1 MDELTPFAFWC
12 QKVMPAVL
20 DDSLS
25 FYEVLCKLTAKLND
39 AIETINGHS
48 ELITT
53 MQSEIDALQTLT
65 AQHTQ
70 QIADLTKKVQANA
83 DNITAINT
91 RTKGLSTKTDSSNNY
106 WGINFTTDD
115 NYVYRLAWSNGAPAA
130 SVLQTSRPGSI
141 YYQNGGVSN
150 DWAYLSVQDGT
161 NTSRPGYTSIS
172 RTIYNQITSDIN
184 DVESSAAQNA
194 QAIKALQDLTS
205 GHSTAISSLQ
215 DSVGR
220 NTQAITD
227 LNNGLSDTNKTVAQ
241 LESNLETLEITVRNN
256 SAAINTINTRTKGI
270 VSNTAGTDGW
280 YGITLDTDGDL
291 NYRIAW
297 CNNTTETMLSS
308 SSRGSIYLFNQG
320 ISSLTGAVGWSQTSA
335 TTVEAWYK
343 GLSNSNVT
351 SISNQ
356 INALNTNVTD
366 ITNRTKGLQTKTGT
380 TDGWQG
386 FTIDTDDGNHYRLAW
401 IGGDP
406 AESILNT
413 SSAGS
418 IYLYKQSVSSS
429 SYLYGWA
436 QNSAKGRT
444 ILYNGVGKST
454 MDGINRE
461 IEDLDTRIISLGSRT
476 GTLENKTKGFSTVND
491 TVSGWFGFNLLVG
504 SDNYRIGWSP
514 SAPIE
519 AVTEASAPGSL
530 YLTQT
535 GLTGNTY
542 GYSQTGTQEVKTLYN
557 GSDTSSIENEILT
570 LQTTVTDHTHQISTL
585 MDDVNNNVSDISDL
599 QTNLTSATNTITQVG
614 KLANEINTRTKGIST
629 KTDSSDNWF
638 GINFSTNDSYIYR
651 LAWATSN
658 PSSTMLTQSRPG
670 SLYLRIGGVA
680 PDIWLYGWNQ
690 NATSTATEMYNAE
703 PHR

>member
-91 RTKGLSTKTDSSNNY
+91 RTKGLSTKTDSANN
-106 WGINFTTDD
+106 WFGLNLQTDD
-115 NYVYRLAWSNGAPAA
+115 SYVYRLAWSTDAPAA
-130 SVLQTSRPGSI
+130 SVLQTSRPGSV
-141 YYQNGGVSN
+141 YYQIGGPQD
-150 DWAYLSVQDGT
+150 DWTWAHVQNSTEGT
-161 NTSRPGYTSIS
+161 QPAFTSIS

-205 GHSTAISSLQ
+205 NHSTAISSLQ

-220 NTQAITD
+220 NTQAITE
-227 LNNGLSDTNKTVAQ
+227 LNNGLSDTNETVAQ

-256 SAAINTINTRTKGI
+256 STAINTINTRTKGI

-320 ISSLTGAVGWSQTSA
+320 ISSLTGAMGWSQTSA
-335 TTVEAWYK
+335 TAVEAWYK
-343 GLSNSNVT
+343 GISNSNVT
-351 SISNQ
+351 SINNQ
-356 INALNTNVTD
+356 IN
-366 ITNRTKGLQTKTGT
+366 
-380 TDGWQG
+380 
-386 FTIDTDDGNHYRLAW
+386 
-401 IGGDP
+401 
-406 AESILNT
+406 
-413 SSAGS
+413 
-418 IYLYKQSVSSS
+418 
-429 SYLYGWA
+429 
-436 QNSAKGRT
+436 
-444 ILYNGVGKST
+444 
-454 MDGINRE
+454 
-461 IEDLDTRIISLGSRT
+461 
-476 GTLENKTKGFSTVND
+476 TLENKTKGFSTVND
-491 TVSGWFGFNLLVG
+491 TASGWFGFNLLVG

-542 GYSQTGTQEVKTLYN
+542 GYSQTGGQEVQTLYN
-557 GSDTSSIENEILT
+557 GSDTSSIETEIET
-570 LQTTVTDHTHQISTL
+570 LQTAVSGHTQQISTL

-599 QTNLTSATNTITQVG
+599 QTNLTSATNTIKQVG
-614 KLANEINTRTKGIST
+614 NLANEINTRTKGIST

-638 GINFSTNDSYIYR
+638 GINFSTDDSYIYR
-651 LAWATSN
+651 LAWSTSN
-658 PSSTMLTQSRPG
+658 PSSTALTQSRPG

-690 NATSTATEMYNAE
+690 NTTSAVTGMYNAE
-703 PHR
+703 PHS

>member
-70 QIADLTKKVQANA
+70 QIADLTKKVQTNA

-91 RTKGLSTKTDSSNNY
+91 RTKGLSTKTDSANN
-106 WGINFTTDD
+106 WFGLNLQTDD
-115 NYVYRLAWSNGAPAA
+115 SYVYRLAWSTDAPAA
-130 SVLQTSRPGSI
+130 SVLQTSRPGSV
-141 YYQNGGVSN
+141 YYQIGGPQD
-150 DWAYLSVQDGT
+150 DWTWAHVQNSTEGT
-161 NTSRPGYTSIS
+161 QPAFTSIS

-194 QAIKALQDLTS
+194 QAIKTLQDLTS
-205 GHSTAISSLQ
+205 NHSTAISILQ
-215 DSVGR
+215 DSVGK

-227 LNNGLSDTNKTVAQ
+227 LNNGLSDTNETVAQ

-256 SAAINTINTRTKGI
+256 STAINTINTRTKGI

-320 ISSLTGAVGWSQTSA
+320 ISSLTDAVGWSQTSA
-335 TTVEAWYK
+335 TAVKAW
-343 GLSNSNVT
+343 
-351 SISNQ
+351 
-356 INALNTNVTD
+356 
-366 ITNRTKGLQTKTGT
+366 
-380 TDGWQG
+380 
-386 FTIDTDDGNHYRLAW
+386 
-401 IGGDP
+401 
-406 AESILNT
+406 
-413 SSAGS
+413 
-418 IYLYKQSVSSS
+418 
-429 SYLYGWA
+429 
-436 QNSAKGRT
+436 
-444 ILYNGVGKST
+444 YNGVDKST
-454 MDGINRE
+454 MDVINSE
-461 IEDLDTRIISLGSRT
+461 IENLDTRITSLGSRT
-476 GTLENKTKGFSTVND
+476 VTLENKTKGFSTVND

-557 GSDTSSIENEILT
+557 GSDTSSIENEIET
-570 LQTTVTDHTHQISTL
+570 LQTTVSGHTQQISTL
-585 MDDVNNNVSDISDL
+585 MNDVNNNVSDISDL
-599 QTNLTSATNTITQVG
+599 QTNLASATNTIKQVG
-614 KLANEINTRTKGIST
+614 NLANEINTRTKGIST

-638 GINFSTNDSYIYR
+638 GINFTTDDPYIYR
-651 LAWATSN
+651 LAWSTSN
-658 PSSTMLTQSRPG
+658 PSSTVLTQSRPG

-690 NATSTATEMYNAE
+690 DATSTVAGMYNAE
-703 PHR
+703 PHS

>member
-91 RTKGLSTKTDSSNNY
+91 RTKGLSTKTDSANN
-106 WGINFTTDD
+106 WFGLNLQTDD
-115 NYVYRLAWSNGAPAA
+115 SYVYRLAWSTDAPAA
-130 SVLQTSRPGSI
+130 SVLQTSRPGSV
-141 YYQNGGVSN
+141 YYQIGGPQD
-150 DWAYLSVQDGT
+150 DWTWAHVQNSTEGT
-161 NTSRPGYTSIS
+161 QPAFTSIS

-205 GHSTAISSLQ
+205 DHSTAISSLQ

-220 NTQAITD
+220 NTQAITE
-227 LNNGLSDTNKTVAQ
+227 LNNGLSDTNETVAQ
-241 LESNLETLEITVRNN
+241 LESNLETLEITVKNN
-256 SAAINTINTRTKGI
+256 STAINTINTRTKGI

-335 TTVEAWYK
+335 NAVEAWYK
-343 GLSNSNVT
+343 GLSNSVVT
-351 SISNQ
+351 SINDQ
-356 INALNTNVTD
+356 IN
-366 ITNRTKGLQTKTGT
+366 
-380 TDGWQG
+380 
-386 FTIDTDDGNHYRLAW
+386 
-401 IGGDP
+401 
-406 AESILNT
+406 
-413 SSAGS
+413 
-418 IYLYKQSVSSS
+418 
-429 SYLYGWA
+429 
-436 QNSAKGRT
+436 
-444 ILYNGVGKST
+444 
-454 MDGINRE
+454 
-461 IEDLDTRIISLGSRT
+461 
-476 GTLENKTKGFSTVND
+476 TLENKTKGFSTVND
-491 TVSGWFGFNLLVG
+491 TASGWFGFNLLVG

-542 GYSQTGTQEVKTLYN
+542 GYSQTGVQEVQTLYN
-557 GSDTSSIENEILT
+557 GSDTSSIETEIET
-570 LQTTVTDHTHQISTL
+570 LQTTVSGHTQQISTL
-585 MDDVNNNVSDISDL
+585 VDNVNNNVSDISDL
-599 QTNLTSATNTITQVG
+599 QTNLTQTNNTMKQLG
-614 KLANEINTRTKGIST
+614 NLANEINTRTKGIST

-638 GINFSTNDSYIYR
+638 GINFSTDDSYIYR
-651 LAWATSN
+651 LAWSTSN
-658 PSSTMLTQSRPG
+658 PSSTVLTQSRPG

-690 NATSTATEMYNAE
+690 NAMSTVTGMYNAE
-703 PHR
+703 PHS

>member
-1 MDELTPFAFWC
+1 MDELTTFAFWC

-25 FYEVLCKLTAKLND
+25 FYEVLCKLTAKLNA

-65 AQHTQ
+65 TQHTQ

-83 DNITAINT
+83 DNISAINT
-91 RTKGLSTKTDSSNNY
+91 RTKGLSTKTDSKNNY

-141 YYQNGGVSN
+141 YYQNGGVSD

-184 DVESSAAQNA
+184 DMESSAAQNA
-194 QAIKALQDLTS
+194 QAIKSLQNLTS
-205 GHSTAISSLQ
+205 SHSTAISNLQ
-215 DSVGR
+215 DSVGK

-241 LESNLETLEITVRNN
+241 LESNLETLETTVRKN
-256 SAAINTINTRTKGI
+256 STAINTINTRTKGI

-320 ISSLTGAVGWSQTSA
+320 ISSVTGTVGWSQTSA
-335 TTVEAWYK
+335 TAVEAWYK
-343 GLSNSNVT
+343 GLSNSTVT
-351 SISNQ
+351 SINKQ

-366 ITNRTKGLQTKTGT
+366 ITNR
-380 TDGWQG
+380 
-386 FTIDTDDGNHYRLAW
+386 
-401 IGGDP
+401 
-406 AESILNT
+406 
-413 SSAGS
+413 
-418 IYLYKQSVSSS
+418 
-429 SYLYGWA
+429 
-436 QNSAKGRT
+436 
-444 ILYNGVGKST
+444 
-454 MDGINRE
+454 
-461 IEDLDTRIISLGSRT
+461 
-476 GTLENKTKGFSTVND
+476 TKGFSTVND

-519 AVTEASAPGSL
+519 AVTKASAPGSL

-535 GLTGNTY
+535 GLTRNTY
-542 GYSQTGTQEVKTLYN
+542 GYSQTGTQEAKTLYN
-557 GSDTSSIENEILT
+557 GSDTSSIENEIET
-570 LQTTVTDHTHQISTL
+570 LQTTVSGHTQQISTL
-585 MDDVNNNVSDISDL
+585 LDDVNNNVSDINNL
-599 QTNLTSATNTITQVG
+599 QSNLTSATNTITQVG
-614 KLANEINTRTKGIST
+614 KLANEINTRTKGLST

-638 GINFSTNDSYIYR
+638 GISLSTDDSSIYR
-651 LAWATSN
+651 VAWSN
-658 PSSTMLTQSRPG
+658 ETPALPVLQQSRPG
-670 SLYLRIGGVA
+670 SLYLRIGGPA
-680 PDIWLYGWNQ
+680 PDIWLYAWDQ
-690 NATSTATEMYNAE
+690 NGTDTSMPLVTEKI
-703 PHR
+703 

>member
-91 RTKGLSTKTDSSNNY
+91 RTKGLSTKTNSANN
-106 WGINFTTDD
+106 WFGLNLQTDD
-115 NYVYRLAWSNGAPAA
+115 SYVYRLAWSTDAPAA
-130 SVLQTSRPGSI
+130 SVLQTSRPGSV
-141 YYQNGGVSN
+141 YYQIGGPQD
-150 DWAYLSVQDGT
+150 DWTWAHVQNSTEGT
-161 NTSRPGYTSIS
+161 QPAFTSIS

-205 GHSTAISSLQ
+205 DHSTAISNLQ

-227 LNNGLSDTNKTVAQ
+227 
-241 LESNLETLEITVRNN
+241 
-256 SAAINTINTRTKGI
+256 INT
-270 VSNTAGTDGW
+270 
-280 YGITLDTDGDL
+280 
-291 NYRIAW
+291 
-297 CNNTTETMLSS
+297 
-308 SSRGSIYLFNQG
+308 
-320 ISSLTGAVGWSQTSA
+320 
-335 TTVEAWYK
+335 
-343 GLSNSNVT
+343 
-351 SISNQ
+351 
-356 INALNTNVTD
+356 
-366 ITNRTKGLQTKTGT
+366 RTKGLQTKTGT

-401 IGGDP
+401 IDGDP
-406 AESILNT
+406 TKSILGT
-413 SSAGS
+413 SSPGS
-418 IYLYKQSVSSS
+418 IYLYKPSVSSS
-429 SYLYGWA
+429 SYLYGWS
-436 QNSAKGRT
+436 QNSATSRA

-454 MDGINRE
+454 MDAINTQIRG
-461 IEDLDTRIISLGSRT
+461 LDNRISALGSRT
-476 GTLENKTKGFSTVND
+476 VTLENKTKGFSTVND

-519 AVTEASAPGSL
+519 AVAEASAPGSL

-542 GYSQTGTQEVKTLYN
+542 GYSQTGVKEVKTLYN
-557 GSDTSSIENEILT
+557 GSDTSSIETEIQT
-570 LQTTVTDHTHQISTL
+570 LQTTVSGHTQQISTL

-599 QTNLTSATNTITQVG
+599 QTNLAVATNTITQVG
-614 KLANEINTRTKGIST
+614 NLVNEINTRTKGIST
-629 KTDSSDNWF
+629 KTDSSDNWI
-638 GINFSTNDSYIYR
+638 GISLSTDDSHIYR
-651 LAWATSN
+651 VAWSN
-658 PSSTMLTQSRPG
+658 ETPALPVLQQSSPG
-670 SLYLRIGGVA
+670 SLYLRIGGPV
-680 PDIWLYGWNQ
+680 PDIWLYAWDQDG
-690 NATSTATEMYNAE
+690 TDTAMPLVTEKI
-703 PHR
+703 

>member
-1 MDELTPFAFWC
+1 MNELTPFAFWC

-25 FYEVLCKLTAKLND
+25 FYEVLCKLTAKLNN

-91 RTKGLSTKTDSSNNY
+91 RTKGLSTKTDSANN
-106 WGINFTTDD
+106 WFGLNLQTDD
-115 NYVYRLAWSNGAPAA
+115 SYVYRLAWSTDAPAA
-130 SVLQTSRPGSI
+130 SVLQTSRPGSV
-141 YYQNGGVSN
+141 YYQIGGPQD
-150 DWAYLSVQDGT
+150 DWTWAHVQNSTEGT
-161 NTSRPGYTSIS
+161 QPAFTSIS
-172 RTIYNQITSDIN
+172 RTIYNQITNDIN

-205 GHSTAISSLQ
+205 DHSTAISNLQ

-227 LNNGLSDTNKTVAQ
+227 
-241 LESNLETLEITVRNN
+241 
-256 SAAINTINTRTKGI
+256 IN
-270 VSNTAGTDGW
+270 
-280 YGITLDTDGDL
+280 
-291 NYRIAW
+291 
-297 CNNTTETMLSS
+297 
-308 SSRGSIYLFNQG
+308 
-320 ISSLTGAVGWSQTSA
+320 
-335 TTVEAWYK
+335 
-343 GLSNSNVT
+343 
-351 SISNQ
+351 NQ
-356 INALNTNVTD
+356 IDTLNTNVTN
-366 ITNRTKGLQTKTGT
+366 IAKRTKGLQTKTGT

-386 FTIDTDDGNHYRLAW
+386 FTIDTDDGKHYRLAW
-401 IGGDP
+401 IGADP
-406 AESILNT
+406 TESILGT

-429 SYLYGWA
+429 SYLYGWS
-436 QNSAKGRT
+436 QNSATGRA

-454 MDGINRE
+454 MNDINSE
-461 IEDLDTRIISLGSRT
+461 IKNLETRIISLGSRT
-476 GTLENKTKGFSTVND
+476 FTLENKTKGFSTVND

-557 GSDTSSIENEILT
+557 GSDTSSIENEIET
-570 LQTTVTDHTHQISTL
+570 LQTTVSGHTQQISTL

-599 QTNLTSATNTITQVG
+599 QTNLATAANTITQVAN
-614 KLANEINTRTKGIST
+614 LANAINTRTKGIST

-638 GINFSTNDSYIYR
+638 GISLSTDDSYIYR
-651 LAWATSN
+651 VAWSN
-658 PSSTMLTQSRPG
+658 ETPALPVLQQSSPG
-670 SLYLRIGGVA
+670 SLYLRIGGPV
-680 PDIWLYGWNQ
+680 PDIWLYAWDQ
-690 NATSTATEMYNAE
+690 NGTDTAMPLVTEKI
-703 PHR
+703 

>member
-91 RTKGLSTKTDSSNNY
+91 RTKGLSTKTDSANN
-106 WGINFTTDD
+106 WFGLNLQTDD
-115 NYVYRLAWSNGAPAA
+115 SYVYRLAWSTDAPAA
-130 SVLQTSRPGSI
+130 SVLQTSRPGSV
-141 YYQNGGVSN
+141 YYQIGGPQD
-150 DWAYLSVQDGT
+150 DWTWAHVQNSTKGT
-161 NTSRPGYTSIS
+161 QPAFTSIS

-184 DVESSAAQNA
+184 GVESSAAQNA
-194 QAIKALQDLTS
+194 QAIKSLQDLTS
-205 GHSTAISSLQ
+205 DHSTAISNLQ
-215 DSVGR
+215 DSVGK

-227 LNNGLSDTNKTVAQ
+227 LNNGLSDTNETVAQ

-256 SAAINTINTRTKGI
+256 STAINTINTRTKGI

-297 CNNTTETMLSS
+297 CNNTTATMLSS

-320 ISSLTGAVGWSQTSA
+320 ISSLTGAMGWSQTSA
-335 TTVEAWYK
+335 TAVEAWYK
-343 GLSNSNVT
+343 GISNSNIT
-351 SISNQ
+351 SINNQ
-356 INALNTNVTD
+356 IN
-366 ITNRTKGLQTKTGT
+366 
-380 TDGWQG
+380 
-386 FTIDTDDGNHYRLAW
+386 
-401 IGGDP
+401 
-406 AESILNT
+406 
-413 SSAGS
+413 
-418 IYLYKQSVSSS
+418 
-429 SYLYGWA
+429 
-436 QNSAKGRT
+436 
-444 ILYNGVGKST
+444 
-454 MDGINRE
+454 
-461 IEDLDTRIISLGSRT
+461 
-476 GTLENKTKGFSTVND
+476 TLENKTKGFSTVND

-504 SDNYRIGWSP
+504 SDNYRIGWLP

-557 GSDTSSIENEILT
+557 GLDTSSIENEIET
-570 LQTTVTDHTHQISTL
+570 LQTTVSGHTQQISTL

-599 QTNLTSATNTITQVG
+599 QTNLTSATNTIKQVG
-614 KLANEINTRTKGIST
+614 NLANEINTRTKGIST
-629 KTDSSDNWF
+629 KTDISDNWF
-638 GINFSTNDSYIYR
+638 GINFSTDDSYIYR
-651 LAWATSN
+651 LAWSTSN
-658 PSSTMLTQSRPG
+658 PSSTALTQSRPG
-670 SLYLRIGGVA
+670 SLYLRIGGVS

-690 NATSTATEMYNAE
+690 NTTSTVTGMHNAE
-703 PHR
+703 PHS

>member
-25 FYEVLCKLTAKLND
+25 FYEVLCKLTAKLNN

-141 YYQNGGVSN
+141 YYQNGGVSE
-150 DWAYLSVQDGT
+150 DWAYLSVQDST

-194 QAIKALQDLTS
+194 QAIKALQDLT
-205 GHSTAISSLQ
+205 GDHSTAISNLQ

-227 LNNGLSDTNKTVAQ
+227 
-241 LESNLETLEITVRNN
+241 
-256 SAAINTINTRTKGI
+256 INT
-270 VSNTAGTDGW
+270 
-280 YGITLDTDGDL
+280 
-291 NYRIAW
+291 
-297 CNNTTETMLSS
+297 
-308 SSRGSIYLFNQG
+308 
-320 ISSLTGAVGWSQTSA
+320 
-335 TTVEAWYK
+335 
-343 GLSNSNVT
+343 
-351 SISNQ
+351 
-356 INALNTNVTD
+356 
-366 ITNRTKGLQTKTGT
+366 RTKGLQTKTGT

-386 FTIDTDDGNHYRLAW
+386 FTIDTDDKKHYRLAW
-401 IGGDP
+401 IDGDP
-406 AESILNT
+406 TTSILGT
-413 SSAGS
+413 SSPGS
-418 IYLYKQSVSSS
+418 IYLYKPSVSSS
-429 SYLYGWA
+429 SYLYGWS
-436 QNSAKGRT
+436 QNSATGRA

-454 MDGINRE
+454 MDDINTQIRG
-461 IEDLDTRIISLGSRT
+461 LDNRISALGSRT
-476 GTLENKTKGFSTVND
+476 VTLENKTKGFSTVND

-557 GSDTSSIENEILT
+557 GSDTSSIENEIET
-570 LQTTVTDHTHQISTL
+570 LQTTVSGHTQQISTL
-585 MDDVNNNVSDISDL
+585 MDDVNNNVSDINDL
-599 QTNLTSATNTITQVG
+599 QNNLAGATNTITQVG
-614 KLANEINTRTKGIST
+614 NLVNEINTRTKGIST
-629 KTDSSDNWF
+629 KTDSSDNWI
-638 GINFSTNDSYIYR
+638 GISLSTDDSYIYR
-651 LAWATSN
+651 VAWSN
-658 PSSTMLTQSRPG
+658 ETPALPVLQQSSPG
-670 SLYLRIGGVA
+670 SLYLRIGGPA
-680 PDIWLYGWNQ
+680 PDIWLYAWDQDG
-690 NATSTATEMYNAE
+690 TDTAMPLVTEKI
-703 PHR
+703 

>member
-91 RTKGLSTKTDSSNNY
+91 RTKGLSTKTDSANN
-106 WGINFTTDD
+106 WFGLNLQTDD
-115 NYVYRLAWSNGAPAA
+115 SYVYRLAWSTDAPAA
-130 SVLQTSRPGSI
+130 SVLQTSRPGSV
-141 YYQNGGVSN
+141 YYQIGGPQD
-150 DWAYLSVQDGT
+150 DWTWAHVQNSTKGT
-161 NTSRPGYTSIS
+161 QPAFTSIS
-172 RTIYNQITSDIN
+172 RTIYNQITNDIN
-184 DVESSAAQNA
+184 NVESSAAQNA

-205 GHSTAISSLQ
+205 VHSTAISSLQ
-215 DSVGR
+215 DSVGK

-227 LNNGLSDTNKTVAQ
+227 LNNGLSNTNKTVAK
-241 LESNLETLEITVRNN
+241 LESNLETLETTVRNN
-256 SAAINTINTRTKGI
+256 STAINTINTRTKGI

-335 TTVEAWYK
+335 NAVEAWYK
-343 GLSNSNVT
+343 GLSNSAVT
-351 SISNQ
+351 SIN
-356 INALNTNVTD
+356 
-366 ITNRTKGLQTKTGT
+366 NR
-380 TDGWQG
+380 
-386 FTIDTDDGNHYRLAW
+386 ID
-401 IGGDP
+401 
-406 AESILNT
+406 
-413 SSAGS
+413 
-418 IYLYKQSVSSS
+418 
-429 SYLYGWA
+429 
-436 QNSAKGRT
+436 
-444 ILYNGVGKST
+444 
-454 MDGINRE
+454 
-461 IEDLDTRIISLGSRT
+461 
-476 GTLENKTKGFSTVND
+476 TLENKTRGFSTVND

-504 SDNYRIGWSP
+504 SDNYRIGWTP

-542 GYSQTGTQEVKTLYN
+542 GYSQTGTQKVKTLYN
-557 GSDTSSIENEILT
+557 GSDTSSIENEIET
-570 LQTTVTDHTHQISTL
+570 LQTTVNGHTQQISTL

-599 QTNLTSATNTITQVG
+599 QTNLTSATNTIKQVG
-614 KLANEINTRTKGIST
+614 NLANEINTRTKGITT

-638 GINFSTNDSYIYR
+638 GINFSTDDSYIYR
-651 LAWATSN
+651 LAWSTSN
-658 PSSTMLTQSRPG
+658 PSSTVLTQSRPG

-690 NATSTATEMYNAE
+690 NNTSTVTGMYNAE
-703 PHR
+703 PHS

>member
-91 RTKGLSTKTDSSNNY
+91 RTKGLSTKTDSANN
-106 WGINFTTDD
+106 WFGLNLQTDD
-115 NYVYRLAWSNGAPAA
+115 SYVYRLAWSTDAPAA
-130 SVLQTSRPGSI
+130 SVLQTSRPGSV
-141 YYQNGGVSN
+141 YYQIGGPQD
-150 DWAYLSVQDGT
+150 DWTWAHVQNSTEGT
-161 NTSRPGYTSIS
+161 QPAFTSIS
-172 RTIYNQITSDIN
+172 RTIYNQITNDIN

-205 GHSTAISSLQ
+205 EHSTAISSLQ
-215 DSVGR
+215 DSVGK

-227 LNNGLSDTNKTVAQ
+227 LNNGLSATNETVAQ

-256 SAAINTINTRTKGI
+256 STAINTINTRTKGI

-320 ISSLTGAVGWSQTSA
+320 ISSLTGAIGWSQTSA
-335 TTVEAWYK
+335 TAVEAWYK
-343 GLSNSNVT
+343 GISNSNVT
-351 SISNQ
+351 SINNQ

-366 ITNRTKGLQTKTGT
+366 ITNR
-380 TDGWQG
+380 
-386 FTIDTDDGNHYRLAW
+386 
-401 IGGDP
+401 
-406 AESILNT
+406 
-413 SSAGS
+413 
-418 IYLYKQSVSSS
+418 
-429 SYLYGWA
+429 
-436 QNSAKGRT
+436 
-444 ILYNGVGKST
+444 
-454 MDGINRE
+454 
-461 IEDLDTRIISLGSRT
+461 
-476 GTLENKTKGFSTVND
+476 TKGFSTVND

-519 AVTEASAPGSL
+519 TVTEASAPGSL

-542 GYSQTGTQEVKTLYN
+542 GYSQTGTQGVQTLYN
-557 GSDTSSIENEILT
+557 GSDTSSIENEIVT
-570 LQTTVTDHTHQISTL
+570 LQTTVSGHTQQISTL
-585 MDDVNNNVSDISDL
+585 MDDVNNNVSDISGL
-599 QTNLTSATNTITQVG
+599 QSTLTSATNTIIQVG
-614 KLANEINTRTKGIST
+614 NLANEINTRTKGITT

-638 GINFSTNDSYIYR
+638 GINFSTDDSYIYR
-651 LAWATSN
+651 VAWSTSN
-658 PSSTMLTQSRPG
+658 PSSTVLTQSRPG
-670 SLYLRIGGVA
+670 SLYLRIGGVT

-690 NATSTATEMYNAE
+690 NATSTVTGMYNAG
-703 PHR
+703 PHS

>member
-83 DNITAINT
+83 NNITAINT
-91 RTKGLSTKTDSSNNY
+91 RTKGLSTKTDSANN
-106 WGINFTTDD
+106 WFGLNLQTDD
-115 NYVYRLAWSNGAPAA
+115 SYVYRLAWSTDAPAA
-130 SVLQTSRPGSI
+130 SVLQTSRPGSV
-141 YYQNGGVSN
+141 YYQIGGPQD
-150 DWAYLSVQDGT
+150 DWTWAHVQNSTGGT
-161 NTSRPGYTSIS
+161 QPAFTSIS

-184 DVESSAAQNA
+184 DAESSAAQNA

-205 GHSTAISSLQ
+205 EHSTAISSLQ
-215 DSVGR
+215 DSVGK

-227 LNNGLSDTNKTVAQ
+227 LNNGLSDTNETVAQ

-256 SAAINTINTRTKGI
+256 STAINTINTRTKGI

-297 CNNTTETMLSS
+297 CNNATETMLSS

-320 ISSLTGAVGWSQTSA
+320 ISSLTGAMGWSQTSA
-335 TTVEAWYK
+335 TAVEAWYK
-343 GLSNSNVT
+343 GISNSNVT
-351 SISNQ
+351 SINNQ

-366 ITNRTKGLQTKTGT
+366 ITNR
-380 TDGWQG
+380 
-386 FTIDTDDGNHYRLAW
+386 
-401 IGGDP
+401 
-406 AESILNT
+406 
-413 SSAGS
+413 
-418 IYLYKQSVSSS
+418 
-429 SYLYGWA
+429 
-436 QNSAKGRT
+436 
-444 ILYNGVGKST
+444 
-454 MDGINRE
+454 
-461 IEDLDTRIISLGSRT
+461 
-476 GTLENKTKGFSTVND
+476 TKGFSTVND

-542 GYSQTGTQEVKTLYN
+542 GYSQTGTQEVQTLYN
-557 GSDTSSIENEILT
+557 GSDTSSIENEIET
-570 LQTTVTDHTHQISTL
+570 LQTTVSGHTQQISTL

-599 QTNLTSATNTITQVG
+599 QSNLTSATNTIKQVG
-614 KLANEINTRTKGIST
+614 NLANEINTRTKGITT

-638 GINFSTNDSYIYR
+638 GINFSTDDSYIYR
-651 LAWATSN
+651 LAWSTSN
-658 PSSTMLTQSRPG
+658 PSSTVLTQSRPG

-690 NATSTATEMYNAE
+690 NASSTVTGMYNAE
-703 PHR
+703 PHS

>member
-1 MDELTPFAFWC
+1 
-12 QKVMPAVL
+12 MPAVL

-70 QIADLTKKVQANA
+70 QIADLTKKVQTNA

-91 RTKGLSTKTDSSNNY
+91 RTKGLSTKTDSANN
-106 WGINFTTDD
+106 WFGLNLQTDD
-115 NYVYRLAWSNGAPAA
+115 SYVYRLAWSTDAPAA
-130 SVLQTSRPGSI
+130 SVLQTSRPGSV
-141 YYQNGGVSN
+141 YYQIGGPQD
-150 DWAYLSVQDGT
+150 DWTWAHVQNSTEGT
-161 NTSRPGYTSIS
+161 QPAFTSIS

-194 QAIKALQDLTS
+194 QAIKTLQDLTS
-205 GHSTAISSLQ
+205 DHSTAISALQ
-215 DSVGR
+215 DSVGK

-227 LNNGLSDTNKTVAQ
+227 LNNGLSDTNETVAQ

-256 SAAINTINTRTKGI
+256 STAINTINTRTKGI

-320 ISSLTGAVGWSQTSA
+320 ISSLTDAVGWSQTSA
-335 TTVEAWYK
+335 TAVKAW
-343 GLSNSNVT
+343 
-351 SISNQ
+351 
-356 INALNTNVTD
+356 
-366 ITNRTKGLQTKTGT
+366 
-380 TDGWQG
+380 
-386 FTIDTDDGNHYRLAW
+386 
-401 IGGDP
+401 
-406 AESILNT
+406 
-413 SSAGS
+413 
-418 IYLYKQSVSSS
+418 
-429 SYLYGWA
+429 
-436 QNSAKGRT
+436 
-444 ILYNGVGKST
+444 YNGVDKST
-454 MDGINRE
+454 MDAINSK
-461 IEDLDTRIISLGSRT
+461 IENFDTRITSIGRRIDK
-476 GTLENKTKGFSTVND
+476 LEINTKGFSTVND

-519 AVTEASAPGSL
+519 AVTKASAPGSL

-557 GSDTSSIENEILT
+557 GSDTSSIENEIET
-570 LQTTVTDHTHQISTL
+570 LQTTVSGHTQQISTL
-585 MDDVNNNVSDISDL
+585 MNDVNNNVSDISDL
-599 QTNLTSATNTITQVG
+599 QTNLAGATITIKQVG
-614 KLANEINTRTKGIST
+614 DLANEINTRTKGIST

-638 GINFSTNDSYIYR
+638 GINFSTDDSYIYR

-658 PSSTMLTQSRPG
+658 PTSTVLTQSRPG

-690 NATSTATEMYNAE
+690 NGTSTITGMYNAE
-703 PHR
+703 PHS

>member
-91 RTKGLSTKTDSSNNY
+91 RTKGLSTKTDSANN
-106 WGINFTTDD
+106 WFGLNLQTDD
-115 NYVYRLAWSNGAPAA
+115 SYVYRLAWSTDAPAA
-130 SVLQTSRPGSI
+130 SVLQTSRPGSV
-141 YYQNGGVSN
+141 YYQIGGPQD
-150 DWAYLSVQDGT
+150 DWTWAHVQNSTEGT
-161 NTSRPGYTSIS
+161 QPAFTSIS

-205 GHSTAISSLQ
+205 DHSTAISSLQ
-215 DSVGR
+215 ESVGK

-227 LNNGLSDTNKTVAQ
+227 LNKGLSNTNATVAKI
-241 LESNLETLEITVRNN
+241 ESSLETLETTVRNN
-256 SAAINTINTRTKGI
+256 STAINTINTRTKGI

-335 TTVEAWYK
+335 NAVEAWYK
-343 GLSNSNVT
+343 GLSNSAVT
-351 SISNQ
+351 SINNQ
-356 INALNTNVTD
+356 IN
-366 ITNRTKGLQTKTGT
+366 
-380 TDGWQG
+380 
-386 FTIDTDDGNHYRLAW
+386 
-401 IGGDP
+401 
-406 AESILNT
+406 
-413 SSAGS
+413 
-418 IYLYKQSVSSS
+418 
-429 SYLYGWA
+429 
-436 QNSAKGRT
+436 
-444 ILYNGVGKST
+444 
-454 MDGINRE
+454 
-461 IEDLDTRIISLGSRT
+461 
-476 GTLENKTKGFSTVND
+476 TLENKTKGFSTVND
-491 TVSGWFGFNLLVG
+491 TASGWFGFNLLVG

-542 GYSQTGTQEVKTLYN
+542 GYSQTGTQKVKTLYN
-557 GSDTSSIENEILT
+557 GSDTSSIETEIET
-570 LQTTVTDHTHQISTL
+570 LQTTVSGHTQQISTL

-599 QTNLTSATNTITQVG
+599 QTNLTSATNTIKQVG
-614 KLANEINTRTKGIST
+614 NLANEINTRTKGIST

-638 GINFSTNDSYIYR
+638 GINFSTDDSYIYR
-651 LAWATSN
+651 LAWSTSN
-658 PSSTMLTQSRPG
+658 PSSTALTQSRPG

-690 NATSTATEMYNAE
+690 NTTATVTGMYNAE
-703 PHR
+703 PHS

>member
-39 AIETINGHS
+39 AIKTINGHS

-53 MQSEIDALQTLT
+53 MQSEIDDLQTLT

-91 RTKGLSTKTDSSNNY
+91 RTKGLSTKTDSANN
-106 WGINFTTDD
+106 WFGLNLQTDD
-115 NYVYRLAWSNGAPAA
+115 SYVYRLAWSTDAPAA
-130 SVLQTSRPGSI
+130 SVLQTSRPGSV
-141 YYQNGGVSN
+141 YYQIGGPQD
-150 DWAYLSVQDGT
+150 DWTWAHVQNSTEGT
-161 NTSRPGYTSIS
+161 QPAFTSIS

-205 GHSTAISSLQ
+205 NHSTAISSLQ

-220 NTQAITD
+220 NTQAITE
-227 LNNGLSDTNKTVAQ
+227 LNNGLSDTNETVAQ

-256 SAAINTINTRTKGI
+256 STAINTINTRTKGI

-320 ISSLTGAVGWSQTSA
+320 ISSLTGAMGWSQTSA
-335 TTVEAWYK
+335 KAVEAWYK
-343 GLSNSNVT
+343 GISNSNVT
-351 SISNQ
+351 SINNQ
-356 INALNTNVTD
+356 IN
-366 ITNRTKGLQTKTGT
+366 
-380 TDGWQG
+380 
-386 FTIDTDDGNHYRLAW
+386 
-401 IGGDP
+401 
-406 AESILNT
+406 
-413 SSAGS
+413 
-418 IYLYKQSVSSS
+418 
-429 SYLYGWA
+429 
-436 QNSAKGRT
+436 
-444 ILYNGVGKST
+444 
-454 MDGINRE
+454 
-461 IEDLDTRIISLGSRT
+461 
-476 GTLENKTKGFSTVND
+476 TLENKTKGFSTVND

-519 AVTEASAPGSL
+519 TVTEASAPGSL

-557 GSDTSSIENEILT
+557 GLDTSSIENEIET
-570 LQTTVTDHTHQISTL
+570 LQTTVSGHTQQISTL

-599 QTNLTSATNTITQVG
+599 QTNLTSATNTIKQVG
-614 KLANEINTRTKGIST
+614 NLANEINTRTKGIST

-638 GINFSTNDSYIYR
+638 GINFSTDDSYIYR
-651 LAWATSN
+651 LAWSTSN
-658 PSSTMLTQSRPG
+658 PSSTALTQSRPG

-690 NATSTATEMYNAE
+690 NTASTVTGMYNAE
-703 PHR
+703 PHS

>member
-1 MDELTPFAFWC
+1 MDSISPFIFWC

-48 ELITT
+48 ELIKT

-83 DNITAINT
+83 NNITAINT
-91 RTKGLSTKTDSSNNY
+91 RTKGLSTKTDSANN
-106 WGINFTTDD
+106 WFGLNLQTDD
-115 NYVYRLAWSNGAPAA
+115 SYVYRLAWSTDAPAA
-130 SVLQTSRPGSI
+130 SVLQTSRPGSV
-141 YYQNGGVSN
+141 YYQIGGPQD
-150 DWAYLSVQDGT
+150 DWTWAHVQNSTKGT
-161 NTSRPGYTSIS
+161 QPAFTSIS
-172 RTIYNQITSDIN
+172 RTIYNQITNDIN
-184 DVESSAAQNA
+184 NVESSAAQNA

-205 GHSTAISSLQ
+205 DHSTAISSLQ

-227 LNNGLSDTNKTVAQ
+227 
-241 LESNLETLEITVRNN
+241 
-256 SAAINTINTRTKGI
+256 IN
-270 VSNTAGTDGW
+270 
-280 YGITLDTDGDL
+280 
-291 NYRIAW
+291 
-297 CNNTTETMLSS
+297 
-308 SSRGSIYLFNQG
+308 
-320 ISSLTGAVGWSQTSA
+320 
-335 TTVEAWYK
+335 
-343 GLSNSNVT
+343 
-351 SISNQ
+351 
-356 INALNTNVTD
+356 
-366 ITNRTKGLQTKTGT
+366 NRTKGLQTKTGT
-380 TDGWQG
+380 TNGWQG

-401 IGGDP
+401 VGGDP
-406 AESILNT
+406 TESILST

-429 SYLYGWA
+429 SYLYGWS
-436 QNSAKGRT
+436 QNSATGRT

-454 MDGINRE
+454 MGGINSE
-461 IEDLDTRIISLGSRT
+461 IENLNTRISSLGART
-476 GTLENKTKGFSTVND
+476 YTLENKTKGFSTVND

-542 GYSQTGTQEVKTLYN
+542 GYSQTGVKEVKTLYN
-557 GSDTSSIENEILT
+557 GSDTSSIETEIQT
-570 LQTTVTDHTHQISTL
+570 LQTTVSGHTQQISTL

-599 QTNLTSATNTITQVG
+599 QTNLASATNKITQVG
-614 KLANEINTRTKGIST
+614 NLANEINTRTKGIAT

-638 GINFSTNDSYIYR
+638 GISLSTDDSYIYR
-651 LAWATSN
+651 VAWSN
-658 PSSTMLTQSRPG
+658 ETPALPVLQQSRPG
-670 SLYLRIGGVA
+670 SLYLRIGGPA
-680 PDIWLYGWNQ
+680 PDIWLYAWDQDG
-690 NATSTATEMYNAE
+690 TDTALPLVTEKI
-703 PHR
+703 

>member
-1 MDELTPFAFWC
+1 MDKLTPFAFWC

-83 DNITAINT
+83 NNITAINT

-130 SVLQTSRPGSI
+130 SVLQTSRPGSV
-141 YYQNGGVSN
+141 YYQIGGPQD
-150 DWAYLSVQDGT
+150 DWTWAHVQNSTKGT
-161 NTSRPGYTSIS
+161 QPAFTSIS

-184 DVESSAAQNA
+184 NVESSAAQNA

-205 GHSTAISSLQ
+205 DHSTAISNLQ

-227 LNNGLSDTNKTVAQ
+227 
-241 LESNLETLEITVRNN
+241 
-256 SAAINTINTRTKGI
+256 INT
-270 VSNTAGTDGW
+270 
-280 YGITLDTDGDL
+280 
-291 NYRIAW
+291 
-297 CNNTTETMLSS
+297 
-308 SSRGSIYLFNQG
+308 
-320 ISSLTGAVGWSQTSA
+320 
-335 TTVEAWYK
+335 
-343 GLSNSNVT
+343 
-351 SISNQ
+351 
-356 INALNTNVTD
+356 
-366 ITNRTKGLQTKTGT
+366 RTKGLQTKTGT

-386 FTIDTDDGNHYRLAW
+386 FTINTDDGNHYRLAW

-406 AESILNT
+406 TESILGT

-429 SYLYGWA
+429 SYLYGWS
-436 QNSAKGRT
+436 QNSATGRT
-444 ILYNGVGKST
+444 ILYNGVGKSI
-454 MDGINRE
+454 MDGINSK
-461 IEDLDTRIISLGSRT
+461 IEGLDTRIAALGSRT
-476 GTLENKTKGFSTVND
+476 VTLENKTKGFSTVND

-542 GYSQTGTQEVKTLYN
+542 GYSQTGVKEVKTLYN
-557 GSDTSSIENEILT
+557 GSDTSSIETEIQT
-570 LQTTVTDHTHQISTL
+570 LQTTVSGHTQQISTL

-599 QTNLTSATNTITQVG
+599 QTNLASVTNNITQVG
-614 KLANEINTRTKGIST
+614 NLANEINTRTKGIST
-629 KTDSSDNWF
+629 NTDGSDNWF
-638 GINFSTNDSYIYR
+638 GISLSTDDSYIYR
-651 LAWATSN
+651 VAWSN
-658 PSSTMLTQSRPG
+658 ETPALPVLQQSRPG
-670 SLYLRIGGVA
+670 SLYLRIGGPA
-680 PDIWLYGWNQ
+680 PDIWLYAWDQ
-690 NATSTATEMYNAE
+690 NGTDTAMPLVTEKI
-703 PHR
+703 

>member
-53 MQSEIDALQTLT
+53 MQSEIAALQTLT

-91 RTKGLSTKTDSSNNY
+91 RTKGLSTKTDSKNNY

-141 YYQNGGVSN
+141 YYQNGGVSD

-194 QAIKALQDLTS
+194 RAIKALQDLTS
-205 GHSTAISSLQ
+205 DHSTAISNLQ
-215 DSVGR
+215 DSVGK
-220 NTQAITD
+220 NTQDITN
-227 LNNGLSDTNKTVAQ
+227 LNNGLSSTNQTVAK
-241 LESNLETLEITVRNN
+241 LESSLETLD
-256 SAAINTINTRTKGI
+256 TRTKGI
-270 VSNTAGTDGW
+270 STNVSGDGAW
-280 YGITLDTDGDL
+280 YGITLNTDTDL

-297 CNNTTETMLSS
+297 CNNTTADMLST
-308 SSRGSIYLFNQG
+308 SSRGSVYLFNQG
-320 ISSLTGAVGWSQTSA
+320 LSSATGAVGWSQTSTNNA
-335 TTVEAWYK
+335 EAWYK
-343 GLSNSNVT
+343 GLSNDTVT
-351 SISNQ
+351 NINNQ
-356 INALNTNVTD
+356 IN
-366 ITNRTKGLQTKTGT
+366 
-380 TDGWQG
+380 
-386 FTIDTDDGNHYRLAW
+386 
-401 IGGDP
+401 
-406 AESILNT
+406 
-413 SSAGS
+413 
-418 IYLYKQSVSSS
+418 
-429 SYLYGWA
+429 
-436 QNSAKGRT
+436 
-444 ILYNGVGKST
+444 
-454 MDGINRE
+454 
-461 IEDLDTRIISLGSRT
+461 
-476 GTLENKTKGFSTVND
+476 TLKNKTKGFSTVND
-491 TVSGWFGFNLLVG
+491 TASGWFGFNLLVG

-557 GSDTSSIENEILT
+557 GSDTSSIENEIET
-570 LQTTVTDHTHQISTL
+570 LQTTVSGHTQQISTL
-585 MDDVNNNVSDISDL
+585 MDDVNNNVSDINDL
-599 QTNLTSATNTITQVG
+599 QTNLNTATNTITQTG
-614 KLANEINTRTKGIST
+614 KLVNEINTRTKGIST
-629 KTDSSDNWF
+629 KTDSSDNWI
-638 GINFSTNDSYIYR
+638 GISLSTDDSYIYR
-651 LAWATSN
+651 VAWTNETPAL
-658 PSSTMLTQSRPG
+658 PVLQQSKPG
-670 SLYLRIGGVA
+670 SLYLRIGGPA
-680 PDIWLYGWNQ
+680 PDIWLYAWDQDGTD
-690 NATSTATEMYNAE
+690 TSMPLVTEKI
-703 PHR
+703 

>member
-83 DNITAINT
+83 NNITAINT
-91 RTKGLSTKTDSSNNY
+91 RTKGLSTKTDSANN
-106 WGINFTTDD
+106 WFGLNLQTDD
-115 NYVYRLAWSNGAPAA
+115 SYVYRLAWSTDAPAA
-130 SVLQTSRPGSI
+130 SVLQTSRPGSV
-141 YYQNGGVSN
+141 YYQIGGPQD
-150 DWAYLSVQDGT
+150 DWTWAHVQNSTKGT
-161 NTSRPGYTSIS
+161 QPAFTSIS

-184 DVESSAAQNA
+184 GVESSAAQNA

-215 DSVGR
+215 DSVGK

-227 LNNGLSDTNKTVAQ
+227 LNNGLSDTNETVAQ
-241 LESNLETLEITVRNN
+241 LESNLETLKTTVRNN
-256 SAAINTINTRTKGI
+256 STAINTINTRTKGI

-297 CNNTTETMLSS
+297 CNNATETMLSS

-320 ISSLTGAVGWSQTSA
+320 VSSLTGTVGWSQTSA
-335 TTVEAWYK
+335 NAVEAW
-343 GLSNSNVT
+343 
-351 SISNQ
+351 
-356 INALNTNVTD
+356 
-366 ITNRTKGLQTKTGT
+366 
-380 TDGWQG
+380 
-386 FTIDTDDGNHYRLAW
+386 
-401 IGGDP
+401 
-406 AESILNT
+406 
-413 SSAGS
+413 
-418 IYLYKQSVSSS
+418 
-429 SYLYGWA
+429 
-436 QNSAKGRT
+436 
-444 ILYNGVGKST
+444 YNGVGKST
-454 MDGINRE
+454 MDNINSE
-461 IEDLDTRIISLGSRT
+461 IDNLNTRLTSIGSRT
-476 GTLENKTKGFSTVND
+476 NTLENKTKGFSTVND

-519 AVTEASAPGSL
+519 GVTEASAPGSL

-542 GYSQTGTQEVKTLYN
+542 GYSQTGTQEVQTLYN
-557 GSDTSSIENEILT
+557 GSDTSSIENEIET
-570 LQTTVTDHTHQISTL
+570 LQTTVSGHTQQISTL
-585 MDDVNNNVSDISDL
+585 MDDVNNNVSDISNL
-599 QTNLTSATNTITQVG
+599 QSNLTSATNTIKQVG
-614 KLANEINTRTKGIST
+614 NLANAINTRTKGITT
-629 KTDSSDNWF
+629 KTDNSDNWF
-638 GINFSTNDSYIYR
+638 GINFSTDDSYIYR
-651 LAWATSN
+651 LAWSTSN
-658 PSSTMLTQSRPG
+658 PSSTALTQSRPG

>member
-1 MDELTPFAFWC
+1 MNELTPFAFWC

-91 RTKGLSTKTDSSNNY
+91 RTKGLSTKTDSANN
-106 WGINFTTDD
+106 WFGLNLQTDD
-115 NYVYRLAWSNGAPAA
+115 SYVYRLAWSTDAPAA
-130 SVLQTSRPGSI
+130 SVLQTSRPGSV
-141 YYQNGGVSN
+141 YYQIGGPQD
-150 DWAYLSVQDGT
+150 DWTWAHVQNSTKGT
-161 NTSRPGYTSIS
+161 QPAFTSIS

-184 DVESSAAQNA
+184 GVESSAAQNA
-194 QAIKALQDLTS
+194 QAIKSLQDLTS
-205 GHSTAISSLQ
+205 DHSTAISNLQ
-215 DSVGR
+215 DSVGK

-227 LNNGLSDTNKTVAQ
+227 LNNGLSDTNETVAQ

-256 SAAINTINTRTKGI
+256 STAINTINTRTKGI

-297 CNNTTETMLSS
+297 CNSTTKTMLSS

-320 ISSLTGAVGWSQTSA
+320 ISSLTGTVGWSQTSA
-335 TTVEAWYK
+335 TAVEAWYN

-351 SISNQ
+351 SINDQ
-356 INALNTNVTD
+356 IN
-366 ITNRTKGLQTKTGT
+366 
-380 TDGWQG
+380 
-386 FTIDTDDGNHYRLAW
+386 
-401 IGGDP
+401 
-406 AESILNT
+406 
-413 SSAGS
+413 
-418 IYLYKQSVSSS
+418 
-429 SYLYGWA
+429 
-436 QNSAKGRT
+436 
-444 ILYNGVGKST
+444 
-454 MDGINRE
+454 
-461 IEDLDTRIISLGSRT
+461 
-476 GTLENKTKGFSTVND
+476 TLENKTKGFSTVND
-491 TVSGWFGFNLLVG
+491 TASGWFGFNLLVG

-557 GSDTSSIENEILT
+557 GLDTSSIENEIET
-570 LQTTVTDHTHQISTL
+570 LQTTVSGHTQQISTL

-599 QTNLTSATNTITQVG
+599 QTNLTSATNTIKQVG
-614 KLANEINTRTKGIST
+614 NLANEINTRTKGIST

-638 GINFSTNDSYIYR
+638 GINFSTDDSYIYR
-651 LAWATSN
+651 LAWSTSN
-658 PSSTMLTQSRPG
+658 PSSTALTQSRPG

-690 NATSTATEMYNAE
+690 NATSTVTGMYNAE
-703 PHR
+703 PHS

>member
-83 DNITAINT
+83 NNITAINT
-91 RTKGLSTKTDSSNNY
+91 RTKGLSTKTDSANN
-106 WGINFTTDD
+106 WFGLNLQTDD
-115 NYVYRLAWSNGAPAA
+115 SYVYRLAWSTDAPAA
-130 SVLQTSRPGSI
+130 SVLQTSRPGSV
-141 YYQNGGVSN
+141 YYQIGGPQN
-150 DWAYLSVQDGT
+150 DWTWAHVQNSTGGT
-161 NTSRPGYTSIS
+161 QPAFTSIS

-184 DVESSAAQNA
+184 EVESSAAQNA

-205 GHSTAISSLQ
+205 DHSTAISSLQ
-215 DSVGR
+215 DSVGK
-220 NTQAITD
+220 NTQAITG
-227 LNNGLSDTNKTVAQ
+227 LNNGLSDTNETVAQ
-241 LESNLETLEITVRNN
+241 LESNLETLEITVKNN
-256 SAAINTINTRTKGI
+256 STAINTINTRTKGI

-335 TTVEAWYK
+335 NAVEAWYK
-343 GLSNSNVT
+343 GLSNSAVT
-351 SISNQ
+351 SIN
-356 INALNTNVTD
+356 
-366 ITNRTKGLQTKTGT
+366 NR
-380 TDGWQG
+380 
-386 FTIDTDDGNHYRLAW
+386 ID
-401 IGGDP
+401 
-406 AESILNT
+406 
-413 SSAGS
+413 
-418 IYLYKQSVSSS
+418 
-429 SYLYGWA
+429 
-436 QNSAKGRT
+436 
-444 ILYNGVGKST
+444 
-454 MDGINRE
+454 
-461 IEDLDTRIISLGSRT
+461 
-476 GTLENKTKGFSTVND
+476 TLENKTKGFSTVND

-542 GYSQTGTQEVKTLYN
+542 GYSQTGVQEVQTLYN
-557 GSDTSSIENEILT
+557 GSDTSSIETEIET
-570 LQTTVTDHTHQISTL
+570 LQTAVTEHTQQISAL
-585 MDDVNNNVSDISDL
+585 QDDMNNNVSDISDL
-599 QTNLTSATNTITQVG
+599 QSNLSTVSNTIKQVG
-614 KLANEINTRTKGIST
+614 NLANEINTRTKGITT

-638 GINFSTNDSYIYR
+638 GINFSTDDSYIYR
-651 LAWATSN
+651 LAWSTSN
-658 PSSTMLTQSRPG
+658 PSSTVLTQSRPG

-690 NATSTATEMYNAE
+690 NATSTVTGMYNAE
-703 PHR
+703 PHS

>member
-1 MDELTPFAFWC
+1 MNELTPFAFWC

-91 RTKGLSTKTDSSNNY
+91 RTKGLSTKTDSANN
-106 WGINFTTDD
+106 WFGLNLQTDD
-115 NYVYRLAWSNGAPAA
+115 SYVYRLAWSTDAPAA
-130 SVLQTSRPGSI
+130 SVLQTSRPGSV
-141 YYQNGGVSN
+141 YYQIGGPQD
-150 DWAYLSVQDGT
+150 DWTWAHVQNSTEGT
-161 NTSRPGYTSIS
+161 QPAFTSIS

-184 DVESSAAQNA
+184 NVESSAAQNA

-205 GHSTAISSLQ
+205 DHSTAISNLQ

-227 LNNGLSDTNKTVAQ
+227 
-241 LESNLETLEITVRNN
+241 
-256 SAAINTINTRTKGI
+256 INTRTKGL
-270 VSNTAGTDGW
+270 STKTDSANNWFG
-280 YGITLDTDGDL
+280 LNLQTDDSYV
-291 NYRIAW
+291 YRLAW
-297 CNNTTETMLSS
+297 STDAPAASVL
-308 SSRGSIYLFNQG
+308 
-320 ISSLTGAVGWSQTSA
+320 QTSRPGSVYYQIGGPQDDWTWA
-335 TTVEAWYK
+335 HVQ
-343 GLSNSNVT
+343 NSTEGTQPAFT
-351 SISNQ
+351 SISRTIYNQ
-356 INALNTNVTD
+356 ITSDINNVESSAAQNAQAIKALQDLTSDHSTAISNLQDSVGRNTQAITD
-366 ITNRTKGLQTKTGT
+366 INTRTKGLQTKTGT

-386 FTIDTDDGNHYRLAW
+386 FTIDTNDGNHYRLAW

-406 AESILNT
+406 TESILGT

-429 SYLYGWA
+429 SYLYGWS
-436 QNSAKGRT
+436 QNSATGRT
-444 ILYNGVGKST
+444 ILYNGVGKSI
-454 MDGINRE
+454 MDGINSK
-461 IEDLDTRIISLGSRT
+461 IVGLDTRIAALGSRT
-476 GTLENKTKGFSTVND
+476 FTLENKTKGFSTVND

-557 GSDTSSIENEILT
+557 GSDTSSIENEIET
-570 LQTTVTDHTHQISTL
+570 LQTTVSGHTQQISTL

-599 QTNLTSATNTITQVG
+599 QTNLASATNNITQVG
-614 KLANEINTRTKGIST
+614 NLANEINTRTKGIST
-629 KTDSSDNWF
+629 KTDGSDNWF
-638 GINFSTNDSYIYR
+638 GISLSTDDSYIYR
-651 LAWATSN
+651 VAWSN
-658 PSSTMLTQSRPG
+658 ETPALPVLQQSRPG
-670 SLYLRIGGVA
+670 SLYLRIGGPA
-680 PDIWLYGWNQ
+680 PDIWLYAWGQ
-690 NATSTATEMYNAE
+690 NGTDTAMPLVTEKI
-703 PHR
+703 

>member
-12 QKVMPAVL
+12 QNVMPAVL

-91 RTKGLSTKTDSSNNY
+91 RTKGLSTKTDSANKWFGLNLQ
-106 WGINFTTDD
+106 TDD
-115 NYVYRLAWSNGAPAA
+115 SYVYRLAWSTDAPAA
-130 SVLQTSRPGSI
+130 SVLQTSRPGSV
-141 YYQNGGVSN
+141 YYQIGGPQD
-150 DWAYLSVQDGT
+150 DWTWAHVQNSTKGT
-161 NTSRPGYTSIS
+161 QPAFTSIS
-172 RTIYNQITSDIN
+172 RTIYNQITNDIN
-184 DVESSAAQNA
+184 NVESSAAQNA

-205 GHSTAISSLQ
+205 DHSTAISSLQ
-215 DSVGR
+215 ESVGK

-227 LNNGLSDTNKTVAQ
+227 LNKGLSNTNKTVAK
-241 LESNLETLEITVRNN
+241 LESNLETLETTVRNN
-256 SAAINTINTRTKGI
+256 STAINTINTRTKGI

-335 TTVEAWYK
+335 NAVEAWYK
-343 GLSNSNVT
+343 GLSNSAVT
-351 SISNQ
+351 SIN
-356 INALNTNVTD
+356 
-366 ITNRTKGLQTKTGT
+366 NR
-380 TDGWQG
+380 
-386 FTIDTDDGNHYRLAW
+386 ID
-401 IGGDP
+401 
-406 AESILNT
+406 
-413 SSAGS
+413 
-418 IYLYKQSVSSS
+418 
-429 SYLYGWA
+429 
-436 QNSAKGRT
+436 
-444 ILYNGVGKST
+444 
-454 MDGINRE
+454 
-461 IEDLDTRIISLGSRT
+461 
-476 GTLENKTKGFSTVND
+476 TLENKTRGFSTVND

-542 GYSQTGTQEVKTLYN
+542 GYSQTGGQEVQTLYN
-557 GSDTSSIENEILT
+557 GSDTSSIETEIET
-570 LQTTVTDHTHQISTL
+570 LQTAVTKHTQQISAL
-585 MDDVNNNVSDISDL
+585 QDDVNNNVSDVSDL
-599 QTNLTSATNTITQVG
+599 QSNLSTVSNTIKQVG
-614 KLANEINTRTKGIST
+614 NLANEINTRTKGITT

-638 GINFSTNDSYIYR
+638 GINFSTDDSYIYR
-651 LAWATSN
+651 LAWSTSN
-658 PSSTMLTQSRPG
+658 PSSTVLTQSRPG

-690 NATSTATEMYNAE
+690 NASSTVTRMYNAE
-703 PHR
+703 PHS

>member
-1 MDELTPFAFWC
+1 MYELTPFAFWC

-91 RTKGLSTKTDSSNNY
+91 RTKGLSTKTDSANN
-106 WGINFTTDD
+106 WFGLNLQTDD
-115 NYVYRLAWSNGAPAA
+115 SYVYRLAWSTDAPAA
-130 SVLQTSRPGSI
+130 SVLQTSRPGSV
-141 YYQNGGVSN
+141 YYQIGGPQD
-150 DWAYLSVQDGT
+150 DWTWAHVQNSTEGT
-161 NTSRPGYTSIS
+161 QPAFTSIS

-194 QAIKALQDLTS
+194 QAIKVLQDLT
-205 GHSTAISSLQ
+205 GDHSTTISSLQ

-227 LNNGLSDTNKTVAQ
+227 LNNGLSSTNATVAQ

-256 SAAINTINTRTKGI
+256 STAINTINTRTKGI

-280 YGITLDTDGDL
+280 YGITLDTDGNL

-297 CNNTTETMLSS
+297 CNKTTETMLSS

-335 TTVEAWYK
+335 TAVE
-343 GLSNSNVT
+343 
-351 SISNQ
+351 
-356 INALNTNVTD
+356 
-366 ITNRTKGLQTKTGT
+366 
-380 TDGWQG
+380 GW
-386 FTIDTDDGNHYRLAW
+386 
-401 IGGDP
+401 
-406 AESILNT
+406 
-413 SSAGS
+413 
-418 IYLYKQSVSSS
+418 
-429 SYLYGWA
+429 
-436 QNSAKGRT
+436 
-444 ILYNGVGKST
+444 YNGISKST
-454 MDGINRE
+454 MDDINSE
-461 IEDLDTRIISLGSRT
+461 IENLDARLTSIGSRT
-476 GTLENKTKGFSTVND
+476 VTLENKTRGFSTVND

-504 SDNYRIGWSP
+504 SDNYRIGWAP

-557 GSDTSSIENEILT
+557 GSDTSSIENEIET
-570 LQTTVTDHTHQISTL
+570 LQTTVSEHTQQISTL

-599 QTNLTSATNTITQVG
+599 QTNLTQTNNTMKQLG
-614 KLANEINTRTKGIST
+614 NLANAINTRTKGIST

-638 GINFSTNDSYIYR
+638 GINFSTDDSYIYR
-651 LAWATSN
+651 LAWSTSN
-658 PSSTMLTQSRPG
+658 PSSTVLTQSRPG
-670 SLYLRIGGVA
+670 SLYLRIGGVT

-690 NATSTATEMYNAE
+690 NAISTVKGMYNAE
-703 PHR
+703 PHS